1 LNKLFM
7 IEWSELIIPT
17 HSLAEIMLRGSTM
30 YLALFLILRFV
41 KLRQSSTIGISD
53 ILVIVVIA
61 DAAQNAFSK
70 EYQSLTEGIILVLT
84 IVGWDMILNWLG
96 FRFKIFQRL
105 LAPAPL
111 ALVEAGRIN
120 RKNMR
125 REFITEEE
133 LRGQFRQQGI
143 SDIAT
148 VKSACLEA
156 NGEISVVK
164 YDEDE
169 HQKTSEKKGV

>member
-1 LNKLFM
+1 MNKLFEV
-7 IEWSELIIPT
+7 EWAELIIPT
-17 HSLAEIMLRGSTM
+17 HSVAEIVLRGSAM

-41 KLRQSSTIGISD
+41 KLRQSSTIGIAD

-84 IVGWDMILNWLG
+84 IVGWDMFLNWLG
-96 FRFKIFQRL
+96 FRFKIFERL

-111 ALVEAGRIN
+111 QLVKDGRMN

-125 REFITEEE
+125 KEFITEEE
-133 LRGQFRQQGI
+133 LRSQFRQQGI
-143 SDIAT
+143 SDIAQ
-148 VKSACLEA
+148 VKGAFLEA
-156 NGEISVVK
+156 NGDISAVK
-164 YDEDE
+164 YDDDDQ
-169 HQKTSEKKGV
+169 QKPPDKKGV